1 MPAHDVTLYAKWV
14 PIPNVYTVRHYYESL
29 GTQYELTE
37 TTKQYNVY
45 VVDEASGKKTRRDY
59 IYTDDVLNAEEL
71 VRDNQ
76 IVPEGFEIDWS
87 LTTSSM
93 SVAPDGSTV
102 VDIYYKRQIHS
113 VTYSMGTLSDS
124 DNPDVVIRYRYGE
137 TIYVPTYFMLGY
149 TFENWEK
156 EYGNPVESDVSEKNK
171 KISMG
176 VDDIKYVAKWKANDD
191 TPYYIEYYIQ
201 DESSGMYIMLGGD
214 TGKLYKEGNTGAK
227 VSVSAN
233 VLEDT
238 GYTLNSVTV
247 NGRGADLTSAGEID
261 AYGKL
266 TIAYYYEGNDYYITY
281 DLDGGEF
288 SGDDVNKY
296 PYKYT
301 HGFTLELKDVTPVKE
316 GYSFVGW
323 LEGDQPVTSI
333 PSYRV
338 GNINLTAEWRADR
351 GDIALYDSD
360 GTTLG
365 NVRVTYGETVPSLS
379 SIPVKAGYDFAGFYT
394 EEGEEYYDAAGN
406 GKVIWLGA
414 KDIRLKAAWTAKRLT
429 ISFDVNGGDTELA
442 SIEGTYLDNYP
453 ALPTPTR
460 QGYSFVGWTV
470 ENDASGN
477 YVTADTRISNP
488 DAHTLAAQW
497 ENGTNTQ
504 YTVERYVEKAADGN
518 SDGTDTETKYVL
530 YDKSIGYGTTN
541 ENVVINSSLYGIAGY
556 AFDENNS
563 QNVLTGTIKADG
575 STVFALYY
583 NIKPADCFTVTYD
596 YGRDD
601 MPYKTQ
607 YVKDGETYGL
617 PDVGTTTD
625 DHMKLVGWRDDIG
638 VFNKDNYATINH
650 SDAHYTAVW
659 EKDEYTVFY
668 RRSNADFATQTYSY
682 NDTDKLMGELF
693 LLDPV
698 KDENGN
704 IIKYY
709 KFTGWNTKRDGSG
722 KMYMPGTSLSD
733 VELVADESDYGRTSL
748 YGQWELDDVPEG
760 MTPYIVVHKV
770 EFSGGNGY
778 FEYYTLKF
786 GEDEGTTDAVAYE
799 FKDVKAQTINQKKI
813 GVDIVTEPAP
823 DEAYDSFNNVY
834 NAYKGYT
841 VVEVVYDRIPHTFT
855 VKLDNGEEDIDWTQL
870 SGIGLMGNI
879 PSAPSKEGYEFA
891 GWDYKI
897 PEYMPEHDVT
907 LTAKYRATDRR
918 AVTVK
923 YYMENLDGTYNATPE
938 STAVIYGQTG
948 TAITPA
954 PEVFAGFKTP
964 EAKSVTVLD
973 DGSAVCEYRYERAE
987 YTITWDAGEGE
998 LTGTDYSTGKVKY
1011 GQTITAPG
1019 LNRPGYTGT
1028 WKNLIDTMPAND
1040 VTFTADYAAQDV
1052 FYSVAYRRMDANGA
1066 YTLMY
1071 SQNRTAKAGSIV
1083 QEPCEVSAEYA
1094 SQVAE
1099 GYIKPLVQTVEI
1111 AGDGST
1117 VIYYDYRLIKSHLG
1131 YDLSGGTATTSNY
1144 AQSGDYYYGKT
1155 LQIPVLSQV
1164 KRTGYAAKGWY
1175 DASDP
1180 SKKLVDGN
1188 NITIGAKDVTYKLRW
1203 EPVTYT
1209 ITYDLVLDGAQSL
1222 NNPSQYRT
1230 GLDFNISAPK
1240 CDDMSFVR
1248 WEWAGDGAMPAE
1260 VKILDNG
1267 LVHVTQSAQG
1277 DLRFRAVWSEDK
1289 LVFSA
1294 TLYDGSPETYI
1305 YYYPAAGS
1313 EKITLAQ
1320 IAVPVREGYV
1330 FSYWTKKIPKSTYG
1344 YYDVVLRDDTKVS
1357 TLNFN
1362 TDFVTANWMP
1372 LVTTDGFDGYQIC
1385 VSSEKELELAIE
1397 YIKSDSRYTGIALSN
1412 DITINELSEPLFEI
1426 FDDGYVLLGN
1436 NHKLTLKRAAAPL
1449 FGENYGEIRELGIVG
1464 NVNNSVDSAKTE
1476 ETSFGVIAGVN
1487 KGIIKGC
1494 FIEGVSTDD
1503 GVTRNTITSNAT
1515 YFGGLVGINEGTIT
1529 ECRISDINVIWDNT
1543 AAALASNYIGGF
1555 AGMNN
1560 NDGAITNCSMTSA
1573 TVSVKSGYDI
1583 NTSHKLYIGGY
1594 AGMNQGMISDS
1605 TVAGSRIGNQYLVS
1619 SDNVAYM
1626 SAGGFAGIDA
1636 VSGSAADVRGIS
1648 GVTISDTEIRSESV
1662 AGGIIGENNYAL
1674 IEKASLTNVYVYG
1687 GREYA
1692 GQLAGINRSTADS
1705 EGYCYYTNARTETKT
1720 GTAGVIAGL
1729 CEKPA
1734 AYERMNSIIAVRT
1747 NDNKTTVINGDE
1759 YTNYGKGAFFYEFR
1773 NDKVWIQF
1781 YDIKNLAEKW

>member
-1 MPAHDVTLYAKWV
+1 M
-14 PIPNVYTVRHYYESL
+14 
-29 GTQYELTE
+29 
-37 TTKQYNVY
+37 
-45 VVDEASGKKTRRDY
+45 
-59 IYTDDVLNAEEL
+59 
-71 VRDNQ
+71 
-76 IVPEGFEIDWS
+76 
-87 LTTSSM
+87 
-93 SVAPDGSTV
+93 
-102 VDIYYKRQIHS
+102 
-113 VTYSMGTLSDS
+113 
-124 DNPDVVIRYRYGE
+124 
-137 TIYVPTYFMLGY
+137 
-149 TFENWEK
+149 
-156 EYGNPVESDVSEKNK
+156 
-171 KISMG
+171 
-176 VDDIKYVAKWKANDD
+176 
-191 TPYYIEYYIQ
+191 
-201 DESSGMYIMLGGD
+201 
-214 TGKLYKEGNTGAK
+214 
-227 VSVSAN
+227 
-233 VLEDT
+233 
-238 GYTLNSVTV
+238 
-247 NGRGADLTSAGEID
+247 
-261 AYGKL
+261 
-266 TIAYYYEGNDYYITY
+266 
-281 DLDGGEF
+281 
-288 SGDDVNKY
+288 
-296 PYKYT
+296 
-301 HGFTLELKDVTPVKE
+301 
-316 GYSFVGW
+316 
-323 LEGDQPVTSI
+323 
-333 PSYRV
+333 
-338 GNINLTAEWRADR
+338 
-351 GDIALYDSD
+351 
-360 GTTLG
+360 
-365 NVRVTYGETVPSLS
+365 
-379 SIPVKAGYDFAGFYT
+379 
-394 EEGEEYYDAAGN
+394 
-406 GKVIWLGA
+406 
-414 KDIRLKAAWTAKRLT
+414 
-429 ISFDVNGGDTELA
+429 
-442 SIEGTYLDNYP
+442 
-453 ALPTPTR
+453 
-460 QGYSFVGWTV
+460 
-470 ENDASGN
+470 ENDALGN
-477 YVTADTRISNP
+477 YVTADTVINNP
-488 DAHTLAAQW
+488 DAHTLVAQW

-518 SDGTDTETKYVL
+518 SDGTDTENSDTATKEYAL

-541 ENVVINSSLYGIAGY
+541 EDVVIDASLYGIAGY
-556 AFDENNS
+556 AFDENNL

-601 MPYKTQ
+601 MPYKTL

-617 PDVGTTTD
+617 PDIGKTTD

-638 VFNKDNYATINH
+638 VFNGNNATINH

-668 RRSNADFATQTYSY
+668 RLSNADFATQTYSY

-709 KFTGWNTKRDGSG
+709 KFAGWNTRRDGSG
-722 KMYMPGTSLSD
+722 KMYMPGASLSD
-733 VELVADESDYGRTSL
+733 VEFEDVTTNSYYGTLEMSL
-748 YGQWELDDVPEG
+748 YGQWELADVPEG

-770 EFSGGNGY
+770 EYSGGNGY
-778 FEYYTLKF
+778 FKYYTLKF
-786 GEDEGTTDAVAYE
+786 GKYEESTDAVAYE
-799 FKDVKAQTINQKKI
+799 FRDVTAQDINQKKI
-813 GVDIVTEPAP
+813 GVDVVTEPALG
-823 DEAYDSFNNVY
+823 EAYDSFNNVY
-834 NAYKGYT
+834 SAYKGYT
-841 VVEVVYDRIPHTFT
+841 VVEVVYNRIPHTFT
-855 VKLDNGEEDIDWTQL
+855 VKLDNDEADIVWTQL

-879 PSAPSKEGYEFA
+879 PSAPSKNGYEFA
-891 GWDYKI
+891 GWDYEI

-907 LTAKYRATDRR
+907 LTAKYRETDRR

-923 YYMENLDGTYNATPE
+923 YYMQKLDGTYNEIPE
-938 STAVIYGQTG
+938 ATAVIYGKTG

-964 EAKSVTVLD
+964 EVKSVTVLD

-998 LTGTDYSTGKVKY
+998 LTGTDYSAGKVKY

-1019 LNRPGYTGT
+1019 LNRPGYTGA
-1028 WKNLIDTMPAND
+1028 WKNLTDTMPAND
-1040 VTFTADYAAQDV
+1040 VTFTADYEAQDV
-1052 FYSVAYRRMDANGA
+1052 FYSVVYRRMNVDGA

-1071 SQNRTAKAGSIV
+1071 SQNRGSIV
-1083 QEPCEVSAEYA
+1083 QESCEVSDEYA

-1131 YDLSGGTATTSNY
+1131 YDLSGGTAVTSNY

-1188 NITIGAKDVTYKLRW
+1188 NITIGDKDVTYKLLW

-1260 VKILDNG
+1260 VKILANG
-1267 LVHVTQSAQG
+1267 LVHVTGDAQG
-1277 DLRFRAVWSEDK
+1277 NLRFKAVWSEDK

-1313 EKITLAQ
+1313 EDITLAQ

-1344 YYDVVLRDDTKVS
+1344 YYDVVLRDNTKVS

-1362 TDFVTANWMP
+1362 IDFVTANWMP

-1449 FGENYGEIRELGIVG
+1449 FGENHGEIRELGIVG

-1476 ETSFGVIAGVN
+1476 ATSFGVIAGVN

-1503 GVTRNTITSNAT
+1503 GVTRNTITSNAA

-1529 ECRISDINVIWDNT
+1529 ECRISDTNVIWNDT
-1543 AAALASNYIGGF
+1543 AAVSDSNYIGGF
-1555 AGMNN
+1555 AGKNDNN
-1560 NDGAITNCSMTSA
+1560 GTITNSSMTSA

-1583 NTSHKLYIGGY
+1583 NTSHRLYIGGY

-1605 TVAGSRIGNQYLVS
+1605 TVAGSRIGNEYLVS

-1636 VSGSAADVRGIS
+1636 ASGSDADVRGIS

-1662 AGGIIGENNYAL
+1662 AGGIIGENSYAL

-1692 GQLAGINRSTADS
+1692 GQLAGINRSTADA
-1705 EGYCYYTNARTETKT
+1705 EGYCYYTNARTQTKT

-1734 AYERMNSIIAVRT
+1734 AYKGMNSVIAVRT

-1759 YTNYGKGAFFYEFR
+1759 FINYGKGAFFYEFR
-1773 NDKVWIQF
+1773 RGKVWIQF

>member
-1 MPAHDVTLYAKWV
+1 MKECYAYRK
-14 PIPNVYTVRHYYESL
+14 IN
-29 GTQYELTE
+29 
-37 TTKQYNVY
+37 YN
-45 VVDEASGKKTRRDY
+45 SIQQK
-59 IYTDDVLNAEEL
+59 
-71 VRDNQ
+71 
-76 IVPEGFEIDWS
+76 
-87 LTTSSM
+87 
-93 SVAPDGSTV
+93 
-102 VDIYYKRQIHS
+102 
-113 VTYSMGTLSDS
+113 
-124 DNPDVVIRYRYGE
+124 
-137 TIYVPTYFMLGY
+137 
-149 TFENWEK
+149 EK
-156 EYGNPVESDVSEKNK
+156 D
-171 KISMG
+171 
-176 VDDIKYVAKWKANDD
+176 
-191 TPYYIEYYIQ
+191 
-201 DESSGMYIMLGGD
+201 
-214 TGKLYKEGNTGAK
+214 
-227 VSVSAN
+227 
-233 VLEDT
+233 
-238 GYTLNSVTV
+238 
-247 NGRGADLTSAGEID
+247 
-261 AYGKL
+261 
-266 TIAYYYEGNDYYITY
+266 
-281 DLDGGEF
+281 
-288 SGDDVNKY
+288 
-296 PYKYT
+296 
-301 HGFTLELKDVTPVKE
+301 
-316 GYSFVGW
+316 
-323 LEGDQPVTSI
+323 
-333 PSYRV
+333 
-338 GNINLTAEWRADR
+338 
-351 GDIALYDSD
+351 
-360 GTTLG
+360 
-365 NVRVTYGETVPSLS
+365 
-379 SIPVKAGYDFAGFYT
+379 
-394 EEGEEYYDAAGN
+394 
-406 GKVIWLGA
+406 
-414 KDIRLKAAWTAKRLT
+414 
-429 ISFDVNGGDTELA
+429 
-442 SIEGTYLDNYP
+442 
-453 ALPTPTR
+453 
-460 QGYSFVGWTV
+460 
-470 ENDASGN
+470 
-477 YVTADTRISNP
+477 
-488 DAHTLAAQW
+488 TLA
-497 ENGTNTQ
+497 
-504 YTVERYVEKAADGN
+504 
-518 SDGTDTETKYVL
+518 
-530 YDKSIGYGTTN
+530 
-541 ENVVINSSLYGIAGY
+541 
-556 AFDENNS
+556 
-563 QNVLTGTIKADG
+563 
-575 STVFALYY
+575 
-583 NIKPADCFTVTYD
+583 
-596 YGRDD
+596 
-601 MPYKTQ
+601 
-607 YVKDGETYGL
+607 
-617 PDVGTTTD
+617 
-625 DHMKLVGWRDDIG
+625 
-638 VFNKDNYATINH
+638 
-650 SDAHYTAVW
+650 
-659 EKDEYTVFY
+659 
-668 RRSNADFATQTYSY
+668 
-682 NDTDKLMGELF
+682 
-693 LLDPV
+693 
-698 KDENGN
+698 
-704 IIKYY
+704 
-709 KFTGWNTKRDGSG
+709 
-722 KMYMPGTSLSD
+722 
-733 VELVADESDYGRTSL
+733 
-748 YGQWELDDVPEG
+748 DVPEG

-770 EFSGGNGY
+770 EYPGGNGY
-778 FEYYTLKF
+778 SRYYTLKF
-786 GEDEGTTDAVAYE
+786 GKYGETTDAVAYE
-799 FKDVKAQTINQKKI
+799 FRDVKVQDINQKKI
-813 GVDIVTEPAP
+813 GVDVVAKPAP
-823 DEAYDSFNNVY
+823 GEADDNIYNVY
-834 NAYKGYT
+834 YAYKGYT
-841 VVEVVYDRIPHTFT
+841 VVEVVYNRIPHTFT

-907 LTAKYRATDRR
+907 LTAKYRATNRR

-923 YYMENLDGTYNATPE
+923 YYMENLDGSYNETPE
-938 STAVIYGQTG
+938 STAVIYGETG

-973 DGSAVCEYRYERAE
+973 DGSAVCEYRYAREE
-987 YTITWDAGEGE
+987 YTIKWDAGEGE

-1011 GQTITAPG
+1011 GQNIIAPG

-1040 VTFTADYAAQDV
+1040 VTFTADYEAQDV

-1083 QEPCEVSAEYA
+1083 QEPCEVSADYA

-1117 VIYYDYRLIKSHLG
+1117 VIYYDYRLIKSHLS

-1188 NITIGAKDVTYKLRW
+1188 NITIGAKDVTYKLLW

-1267 LVHVTQSAQG
+1267 LVHVTGSAQG

-1313 EKITLAQ
+1313 EDITIAQ

-1330 FSYWTKKIPKSTYG
+1330 FSYWTKKIPKITYG

-1464 NVNNSVDSAKTE
+1464 NVNNSVDSAKAE
-1476 ETSFGVIAGVN
+1476 ETGFGVIAGVN

-1529 ECRISDINVIWDNT
+1529 ECHISDTNVIWDDT
-1543 AAALASNYIGGF
+1543 AAALVSNYIGGF

-1692 GQLAGINRSTADS
+1692 GQIAGINRSTADA

-1734 AYERMNSIIAVRT
+1734 DYERMNSIIAVRT
-1747 NDNKTTVINGDE
+1747 NDNKTIVINGDKF
-1759 YTNYGKGAFFYEFR
+1759 TKYGKGAFFYEFR